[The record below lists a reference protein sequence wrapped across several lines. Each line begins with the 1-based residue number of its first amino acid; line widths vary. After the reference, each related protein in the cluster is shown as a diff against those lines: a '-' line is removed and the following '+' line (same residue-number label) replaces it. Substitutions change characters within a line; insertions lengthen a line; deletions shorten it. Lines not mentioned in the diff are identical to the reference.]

1 MWLLIQTVT
10 LVVVIGVSASSTIVP
25 PSTTVSSPSTT
36 PPVSSTTTVPPST
49 TVSSPSTTPPVSSTT
64 TGPSSTTPVST
75 TVSSP
80 AVSSTEV
87 QESEEAF
94 VLPSA
99 SVGQM
104 ETVAI
109 IEEVDD
115 DWTDDSVPH
124 ENTEHVKNNGEHGD
138 EVYDDY
144 YYDYSDLE
152 EWDDYTYEDYPHVED
167 NLTLFAQNDTEI
179 LTNDTESLNFD
190 KDIVINKDNLL
201 PILKTIVLA
210 YTHKQ
215 TPSYKEILKAGGISA
230 LKTSLNYFGKEK
242 LGLNLLTL
250 AKKLTEIMNDDEL
263 SKDESSEVLSKLAE
277 DYLARHR
284 FKLVLPESVLLHQEE
299 MEEFMLRKIQSEL
312 EGRAA
317 TPDTELSMV
326 MPRADPAVSSVVT
339 FGTWSWLALLGGLV
353 SIPYFLTDVT
363 PEARVDN
370 PVRRPA
376 PHLRPPGLPFFRTQQ
391 LRRDEQEPSPQ
402 NQHLDQEFIDYQKN
416 YAQWYFQ
423 WYLRYKDY
431 YDKNYPFD
439 SKTPQQQVVPQ
450 NVNGATPGK
459 GVTPL
464 LKPPPP
470 LRVQGARTDTN
481 RPLRKPLNPQQ
492 KRRRQPSQKPRRQP
506 QKPHAPKRPR
516 IQSGRPRPPQRPSV
530 HRVPPPG
537 PVSVQPQIPHHS
549 GTNVVSSSAGDN
561 TNTFGTFQREGNNGG
576 SHFQVFHGP
585 EVAVPTTT
593 AATPTRRV
601 PSPQPVYIHTTQSTL
616 PNTERGFKPIIK
628 PDTPVVENPNVKRQT
643 VSESSPVPKELKSG
657 FRPPKQE
664 TVLPKNKPTLIPK
677 IKPQA
682 VPAAQT
688 NSGGFKPIPV
698 PNETGNTDLE
708 TSTRKISTV
717 TSSVFKTSPKLKVP
731 TTPHP
736 AIFFRTATRKS
747 VRVVTSSSV
756 VTQPTISSGNTLP
769 ELRRPPRH
777 QESLQSPTQ
786 ELPNSQKPQ
795 EVIAATPQPV
805 NAHIVNTEQQSLL
818 RHTGN
823 NGFVRTNVP
832 ASITVVDHRRA
843 QGFGL
848 GARPEAQVTPPSS
861 STPVPVYALDPFYG
875 PRLSR
880 IDFIFDELKLK
891 EEGCREQVVC
901 NIYRNPE
908 VYIPL
913 SDLLSRQLTVT
924 LEQLQRPKV
933 ADERIL
939 RFFRYLKAAREG
951 QDGSDCGIK
960 YPECRIDTTT
970 FSHKPILNAFQKVSL
985 LMDAA
990 SS

>member
-326 MPRADPAVSSVVT
+326 MPRADPAVSSVV
-339 FGTWSWLALLGGLV
+339 
-353 SIPYFLTDVT
+353 
-363 PEARVDN
+363 N
-370 PVRRPA
+370 
-376 PHLRPPGLPFFRTQQ
+376 
-391 LRRDEQEPSPQ
+391 
-402 NQHLDQEFIDYQKN
+402 YQKN

-786 ELPNSQKPQ
+786 ELPN
-795 EVIAATPQPV
+795 PV

-880 IDFIFDELKLK
+880 IDFIFDELK
-891 EEGCREQVVC
+891 
-901 NIYRNPE
+901 
-908 VYIPL
+908 
-913 SDLLSRQLTVT
+913 T